1 MKVCFHLWFISG
13 GTKSKWRLRFWINHE
28 FHSSIAT
35 LTRPNRMQQKQVI
48 LGPFVICLDLK
59 EVLQVGMYQMCACP
73 LLCCVFFWC
82 VCRLKHIWKPLLP
95 TYLRII
101 YSNISPSSID
111 ILSIDTIIYRYT
123 CMMFVDAQMF
133 RHVDE
138 LSTNSNRIPPWL
150 SGPHPKCRTDAASIV
165 PMVADLF
172 LGAQRRCAASR
183 L

>member
-35 LTRPNRMQQKQVI
+35 EASHLRAICDLSWFERSFASRDVPNVC
-48 LGPFVICLDLK
+48 VSS
-59 EVLQVGMYQMCACP
+59 A
-73 LLCCVFFWC
+73 LLCFFLVC

-150 SGPHPKCRTDAASIV
+150 SGPHLKCRTDAASIV